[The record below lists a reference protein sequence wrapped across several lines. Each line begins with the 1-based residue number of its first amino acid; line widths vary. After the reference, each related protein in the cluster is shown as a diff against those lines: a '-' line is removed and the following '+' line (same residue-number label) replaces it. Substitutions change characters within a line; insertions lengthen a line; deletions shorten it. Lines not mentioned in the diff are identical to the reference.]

1 MSSTFTLKDWTVYGL
16 SDETAAASF
25 NATTNTLTLSPSFTD
40 SAPVVYEFY
49 DNLFD
54 TSMGTVRN
62 DLRFNLDLK
71 MTNNTDTSYSNV
83 TVDTVT
89 MHPINV
95 AGDTYHPTLAHFH
108 PADNPGPATLTQ
120 FNAYS
125 IQQGETYG
133 SLMPNLNGATRAH
146 LFGNTMEPGETES
159 WTAAKVHHW
168 DGVFALV
175 VTPTSTLPYGDVGNR
190 LQGLDPAAPA
200 SGSQFAY
207 QNVVNQ
213 HYSGAAVE
221 GTATNDL
228 LVGSDGESV
237 ITGGNGRDTALGRD
251 GNDAISGGDGDDFL
265 YGQRGLDTLTGGDG
279 NDLLDGGA
287 DADMVE
293 GWVGD
298 DMVLGGAGNDIVYG
312 GDGDDTAD
320 GGLDDDIVD
329 GGFGN
334 DIVGGGYGNDM
345 VYGGYGDD
353 RLYGYWGNDTLRG
366 GFGADTLFGG
376 ENNDRLNGED
386 GADALFGGFGSDT
399 LNGAGGEDTLYGGTE
414 SDLIVGDGGRDHL
427 YGGSEADRFDF
438 NFLPDS
444 GTGANRDVIE
454 DFNRTEGD
462 KFDVAGIDARLN
474 AGSDNDT
481 FTFIGSNG
489 FGGVAGQLR
498 YADGVVQADVNG
510 DRNADFEVQI
520 VGAPPLQLEDF
531 IL

>member
-40 SAPVVYEFY
+40 SAPIVYEFY

-71 MTNNTDTSYSNV
+71 MANSTDTSYSNIV
-83 TVDTVT
+83 VDAVT

-95 AGDTYHPTLAHFH
+95 AGNVAHPTIAHFH
-108 PADNPGPATLTQ
+108 PADNPGPASLTQ

-125 IQQGETYG
+125 IQPEETYG
-133 SLMPNLNGATRAH
+133 SLLPNLNGATRAH
-146 LFGNTMEPGETES
+146 LSGSTMEPGETES

-175 VTPTSTLPYGDVGNR
+175 VTPVSTLPFADVGGR
-190 LQGLDPAAPA
+190 LQGLDPANPA

-213 HYSGAAVE
+213 HASTTVQ

-228 LVGSDGESV
+228 LVGSDGDGS
-237 ITGGNGRDTALGRD
+237 ILGGAGRDTALGRA
-251 GNDAISGGDGDDFL
+251 GNDAISGEGGDDFL
-265 YGQRGLDTLTGGDG
+265 YGQRGMDTLTGGDG
-279 NDLLDGGA
+279 NDVLDGGA

-298 DMVLGGAGNDIVYG
+298 DMVLGGAGNDTVYG
-312 GDGDDTAD
+312 GDGNDTAD
-320 GGLDDDIVD
+320 GGLDQDVVD
-329 GGFGN
+329 GGFG
-334 DIVGGGYGNDM
+334 DDRLGGGYGEDTL
-345 VYGGYGDD
+345 YGGDGNDQLYGNWGDD
-353 RLYGYWGNDTLRG
+353 HLRG
-366 GFGADTLFGG
+366 GVNADTLFGG
-376 ENNDRLNGED
+376 EGNDRLNGE
-386 GADALFGGFGSDT
+386 ADNDVLIGGFGSDT
-399 LNGAGGEDTLYGGTE
+399 LNGSGGEDTLYGAAE

-427 YGGSEADRFDF
+427 FGGSEADRFDF
-438 NFLPDS
+438 NFLTDS

-454 DFNRTEGD
+454 DFDRTAGD
-462 KFDVAGIDARLN
+462 KFDVAGIDAR
-474 AGSDNDT
+474 AGAGTDNDT

-510 DRNADFEVQI
+510 DRTADFEVGI
-520 VGAPPLQLEDF
+520 VGAPPLQPEDF